1 MPVVISVVIFLAML
15 AALFDVISRDDSQIK
30 GLPKLVWL
38 LLIVFIPVAGS
49 ILWFVAGRVP
59 KETSYRSPNH
69 PSQNTRTGPPLFDR
83 SGSRSAALPPSP
95 SSLSTEEQ
103 LAALEREITEQEEL
117 DRIRQLE
124 AEIEERRKA
133 ESD

>member
-38 LLIVFIPVAGS
+38 LLIVFIPVAGT
-49 ILWFVAGRVP
+49 ILWFVAGREP
-59 KETSYRSPNH
+59 KTSTYRSTSH
-69 PSQNTRTGPPLFDR
+69 PAQTGTRPVLGRPSDHTAPPR
-83 SGSRSAALPPSP
+83 VTA
-95 SSLSTEEQ
+95 LSTEEQ
-103 LAALEREITEQEEL
+103 LAALEREEEL

-124 AEIEERRKA
+124 AEIEKRRKA
-133 ESD
+133 QSD

>member
-49 ILWFVAGRVP
+49 ILWFVAGRAP
-59 KETSYRSPNH
+59 RESSYPSPRH
-69 PSQNTRTGPPLFDR
+69 PSQSTRTGPALFDR
-83 SGSRSAALPPSP
+83 SGSRPAALPPAP
-95 SSLSTEEQ
+95 LSTEEQ

-124 AEIEERRKA
+124 AEIEERRTA